1 MSNRRRFP
9 YCLAISLLAGW
20 VLASGCSPD
29 PAAPRE
35 AGADRPGVVRL
46 APVVRLSASGP
57 FAVPLSFANGSDQP
71 FTYVFSYGEI
81 VGFDY
86 ALYRDGK
93 NVRGD
98 APQVGQIPNPVYTT
112 KTLKAGESLT
122 YSYKL
127 RRHQKLKAGEYEL
140 EIAYKVHKGAT
151 LDLEYN
157 ATPAQFTLSYTL
169 IVE

>member
-1 MSNRRRFP
+1 MQYFLVFLSF
-9 YCLAISLLAGW
+9 IGT
-20 VLASGCSPD
+20 VLCSGCT
-29 PAAPRE
+29 PAP
-35 AGADRPGVVRL
+35 GKGGTVRPGAVQL
-46 APVVRLSASGP
+46 APVIRLEASGP

-86 ALYRDGK
+86 ALYLNGK

-98 APQVGQIPNPVYTT
+98 APQVGPISNPVYTA

-127 RRHQKLKAGEYEL
+127 RRHTKLKPGEYEL
-140 EIAYKVHKGAT
+140 EITYKVHKGAT
-151 LDLEYN
+151 LDLKYN
-157 ATPAQFTLSYTL
+157 ATPAQFTQTFTL